1 MTCTVDYFRYAVNAC
16 RLTLAKIWGRNS
28 EFLTSNRPGYPNS
41 SGLTNI
47 DVAGVTSL
55 GDSQWLPE
63 HVFENIFQAA
73 DTVTWIKGKHSL
85 KLGID
90 FRRQQRNF
98 FQLSSARGYFNFAGA
113 YTMDLTTSNGGN
125 GMADLL
131 FGAPISNEQDF
142 LAGLYPTRYWDLA
155 EFFQDDFR
163 VNQKLT
169 INLGLRYE
177 ITSPANGRVGNF
189 DLNKAVVNTSYGPG
203 AVSHAGVRFD
213 KSDWGPRV
221 GFAWSVAKNT
231 VVRSAFGM
239 FYSAE
244 ANIFDDLG
252 LNPPQLSFYA
262 ANFNDAALPS
272 ASQLISS
279 GFPAALPPSSP
290 HEHQR
295 AGQDHWADTCHSSH
309 SGVEPWRAA
318 PVHAE
323 LGGSGRVRGNS
334 LLRSLEPRGQRSEPG
349 DADSRYQ
356 LLWT

>member
-1 MTCTVDYFRYAVNAC
+1 LNDLHGGFFRYAVNA
-16 RLTLAKIWGRNS
+16 LPFNFGKDLGTQLGIPNV
-28 EFLTSNRPGYPNS
+28 NRPGYPNS

-125 GMADLL
+125 GVADLL

-189 DLNKAVVNTSYGPG
+189 DLNKAVVNTSYGPFPTRECDSTNGIG
-203 AVSHAGVRFD
+203 ARALDSP
-213 KSDWGPRV
+213 GPWQRIRS
-221 GFAWSVAKNT
+221 FVAPSECSIRPKRT
-231 VVRSAFGM
+231 FSM
-239 FYSAE
+239 
-244 ANIFDDLG
+244 I
-252 LNPPQLSFYA
+252 
-262 ANFNDAALPS
+262 S
-272 ASQLISS
+272 ASIPLNSASMPRISTMPR
-279 GFPAALPPSSP
+279 FHLP
-290 HEHQR
+290 H
-295 AGQDHWADTCHSSH
+295 
-309 SGVEPWRAA
+309 
-318 PVHAE
+318 
-323 LGGSGRVRGNS
+323 N
-334 LLRSLEPRGQRSEPG
+334 
-349 DADSRYQ
+349 
-356 LLWT
+356 